1 LRCEDDFCSTTYP
14 LWEEPARESVL
25 NLTKNGAVAYAKA
38 DASLKGVGHFR
49 TALNRLQRLAALPTT
64 TPESAGLCALGA
76 IGNFV
81 RITDFQ

>member
-1 LRCEDDFCSTTYP
+1 VVEQKSVHTANLRGS
-14 LWEEPARESVL
+14 EPARESVRDF
-25 NLTKNGAVAYAKA
+25 TKKGAVAYAIE
-38 DASLKGVGHFR
+38 DASLKDVGHFR
-49 TALNRLQRLAALPTT
+49 TTLNRPQRLAALPTT